1 VSLQDEV
8 LATTPQDVFNTLR
21 EHDESEE
28 IWMDQAC
35 QCALHA
41 YFLDVY
47 PTLAYV
53 AVHTEDV
60 GIDDGGEDGEQYL
73 RLPGWMNE
81 FQVEL
86 MDQYP
91 YECTVGDVLDYL
103 RDEFHVEEGSR

>member
-1 VSLQDEV
+1 MSLQEEI
-8 LATTPQDVFNTLR
+8 LATQPQDVYNTLR
-21 EHDESEE
+21 QHDEGET
-28 IWMDQAC
+28 IWMDQPC

-47 PTLAYV
+47 PTLTYV
-53 AVHTEDV
+53 AVYTEDV
-60 GIDDGGEDGEQYL
+60 EVGTVSEDEYL

-91 YECTVGDVLDYL
+91 HECTVGDVLDYL
-103 RDEFHVEEGSR
+103 RDEFHVEEGTR